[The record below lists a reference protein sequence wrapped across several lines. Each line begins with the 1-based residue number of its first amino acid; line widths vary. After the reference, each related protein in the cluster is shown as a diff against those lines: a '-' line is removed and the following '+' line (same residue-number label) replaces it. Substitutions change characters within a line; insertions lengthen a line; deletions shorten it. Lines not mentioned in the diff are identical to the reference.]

1 LFEDIN
7 LYIDLGS
14 KIGIVGPNGVGKST
28 FVNLVIGDLEPSEGE
43 IIRNRKLHIA
53 KFAQHFVDQLTLT
66 DTPITYINKQH
77 PKLDV
82 QDIRGRLG
90 MYGLPGNMH
99 DQPISLLSG
108 GQKSRTILA
117 SLSIQK
123 PHMYFFDEPTNHLDI
138 ESVDALSQAL
148 KEYNGGIII
157 ISHDQRL
164 LSTICNEI
172 WVLRGNKTVEVYD
185 GDFNDYRQEIIDKMD
200 YALFDEEEYI
210 MKEQKKS
217 N

>member
-1 LFEDIN
+1 
-7 LYIDLGS
+7 
-14 KIGIVGPNGVGKST
+14 
-28 FVNLVIGDLEPSEGE
+28 
-43 IIRNRKLHIA
+43 
-53 KFAQHFVDQLTLT
+53 
-66 DTPITYINKQH
+66 
-77 PKLDV
+77 
-82 QDIRGRLG
+82 
-90 MYGLPGNMH
+90 
-99 DQPISLLSG
+99 
-108 GQKSRTILA
+108 
-117 SLSIQK
+117 
-123 PHMYFFDEPTNHLDI
+123 MYFFDEPTNHLDI